1 MHFSSHMSPL
11 EFHFDMTNISEIGAL
26 VAATFLKSAHLFIG
40 RTHYHRFVPRHERSP
55 CVKHRRPFSSPKRR
69 TAAIEG
75 IQSLVTCI
83 LLKTSSL
90 RLEV

>member
-1 MHFSSHMSPL
+1 MHFSSHMSLL

-26 VAATFLKSAHLFIG
+26 AFLKSAHLLAA
-40 RTHYHRFVPRHERSP
+40 HHHHRFVPRHQRSP

>member
-40 RTHYHRFVPRHERSP
+40 RTHYHRFCSSARTEPLCQTSQTFLFAQKAYRSD
-55 CVKHRRPFSSPKRR
+55 
-69 TAAIEG
+69 
-75 IQSLVTCI
+75 
-83 LLKTSSL
+83 
-90 RLEV
+90 